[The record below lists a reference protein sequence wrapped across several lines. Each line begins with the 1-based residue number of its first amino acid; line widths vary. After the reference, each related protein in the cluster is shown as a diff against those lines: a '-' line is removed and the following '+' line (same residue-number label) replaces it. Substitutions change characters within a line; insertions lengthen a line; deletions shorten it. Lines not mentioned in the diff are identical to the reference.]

1 MKNETIIKMIM
12 WVWDGVDP
20 AKHVISAHN
29 IKHIISNTISNTL
42 WNIISN
48 SLYEM
53 LLI

>member
-29 IKHIISNTISNTL
+29 IKHNMKHIMKHNIKLIIRNVINL
-42 WNIISN
+42 II
-48 SLYEM
+48 
-53 LLI
+53 

>member
-29 IKHIISNTISNTL
+29 IKHNIKHIMKHNIKLIIRNVINL
-42 WNIISN
+42 II
-48 SLYEM
+48 
-53 LLI
+53 